1 MSGRPLALHG
11 FKDLALT
18 LAAASAFA
26 AGAYGQAQ
34 RLPDNTRQ
42 QISALLAEKAS
53 RNAAQVKMDSHLVH
67 AAQILRGLPVS
78 PDFPTPPGELEAV
91 HRDANDVVEVD
102 IRSQVTP
109 GLLAAIR
116 AAGGTVVNAFPRY
129 QAARAR
135 LPLLNVERIAGRD
148 DVRQIRLA
156 AGAQV
161 NGAGV
166 PGSGSALRARG
177 AAVRAQLASFFAGRK
192 SGDLPA
198 PVLGS
203 LLRKIGA
210 AFFTSTEGPDT
221 YGDTAHMGPTARSTF
236 SLDGTGVKIGLLS
249 DGVNSL
255 KSEQGNGNLPSNV
268 TVITVGGQSQAGSG
282 DEGTAMLEIVYTLA
296 PGAQLFFATGNGGE
310 AQMAANIQGLQAAG
324 CNIIVDDITY
334 FNEGPFQDDIVS
346 QAVNTVTAQGAFYFS
361 AAGNNGNL
369 LNNQSGTWQGNF
381 VSGGSV
387 TLGSVTGLAHSFGAD
402 NYDELTTA
410 SSVEVIGGS
419 SGNGAYE
426 LMWSDPLNR
435 SNNDYDLFI
444 TDAAGDVQGSS
455 TNVQNGTGDPEENIT
470 GSGKVASACA
480 AGTCRIVVVAT
491 NGAAVRTLFLSTE
504 RGLLS
509 VATNGATY
517 GHAAAAN
524 AFGVAAT
531 DARYAVPTLF
541 PNCNGFSLACNE
553 GAENGNP
560 SRLAVET
567 FSSDGP
573 RQMFYNANG
582 TPINSSVVIPG
593 GTVLSKPDLTA
604 ADAVNTGLSA
614 YSLFAGTSA
623 AAPHAAAI
631 TALMLQAN
639 PALTPA
645 AMHAALAA
653 GTANG
658 IDIGNLPALNVG
670 VGVMMAPGAVEN
682 ACGYSIGTVAQV
694 SGAGGS
700 VTLPISAGQYCVW
713 IISGLPSWL
722 SGATSGKGNANVTLT
737 AAANFTGASRSAT
750 VSLTA
755 GTLSLTSGTI
765 AQSAAPLTITP
776 PTSSATTPL
785 SLLSGSTGGLYVQD
799 LNATGGTPPYLW
811 SISGGSLPAGLSV
824 SGANITGTPGSA
836 GTFTF
841 TIKVTDSASNATT
854 LPVSLTIVAGTGSS
868 AVSRVG
874 VLSQFAA
881 GAGWDMTLYLINTS
895 PTAPIPLRLNIYSD
909 DGTQVIKA
917 TGTTTPA
924 PTALTISQQGDQQTG
939 VSTTIDRV
947 LNPNSSLVVTCGLG
961 QSTNVQGWVDVLA
974 GPADSS
980 GLGVNGFAVFR
991 NGYQPGLTT
1000 STPGFD
1006 TSGPG
1011 ANGLVPPIE
1020 GTVPLQTQFTPAT
1033 MALPFDSTTAN
1044 GFTNAV
1050 AIGTLAATA
1059 GPVTATYYNQNGVQ
1073 LGTPQT
1079 VPLPGGCVG
1088 LCHTAFLLNYSAA
1101 ANTTGTVVFNGTSLI
1116 GLGLRASPYGTLTDL
1131 PVIAH

>member
-346 QAVNTVTAQGAFYFS
+346 QAVNSVTAQGAFYFS

-593 GTVLSKPDLTA
+593 GTVLSKPDLTE
-604 ADAVNTGLSA
+604 
-614 YSLFAGTSA
+614 
-623 AAPHAAAI
+623 
-631 TALMLQAN
+631 
-639 PALTPA
+639 
-645 AMHAALAA
+645 
-653 GTANG
+653 
-658 IDIGNLPALNVG
+658 NVAQHD
-670 VGVMMAPGAVEN
+670 VMMLGLARLLDDVTLPGAVEIRMGIFPPPHLV
-682 ACGYSIGTVAQV
+682 AC
-694 SGAGGS
+694 
-700 VTLPISAGQYCVW
+700 
-713 IISGLPSWL
+713 
-722 SGATSGKGNANVTLT
+722 
-737 AAANFTGASRSAT
+737 
-750 VSLTA
+750 
-755 GTLSLTSGTI
+755 
-765 AQSAAPLTITP
+765 
-776 PTSSATTPL
+776 
-785 SLLSGSTGGLYVQD
+785 
-799 LNATGGTPPYLW
+799 
-811 SISGGSLPAGLSV
+811 
-824 SGANITGTPGSA
+824 
-836 GTFTF
+836 
-841 TIKVTDSASNATT
+841 
-854 LPVSLTIVAGTGSS
+854 
-868 AVSRVG
+868 
-874 VLSQFAA
+874 
-881 GAGWDMTLYLINTS
+881 
-895 PTAPIPLRLNIYSD
+895 
-909 DGTQVIKA
+909 
-917 TGTTTPA
+917 
-924 PTALTISQQGDQQTG
+924 
-939 VSTTIDRV
+939 
-947 LNPNSSLVVTCGLG
+947 VVTPRH
-961 QSTNVQGWVDVLA
+961 Q
-974 GPADSS
+974 
-980 GLGVNGFAVFR
+980 
-991 NGYQPGLTT
+991 
-1000 STPGFD
+1000 
-1006 TSGPG
+1006 
-1011 ANGLVPPIE
+1011 IE
-1020 GTVPLQTQFTPAT
+1020 I
-1033 MALPFDSTTAN
+1033 
-1044 GFTNAV
+1044 AV
-1050 AIGTLAATA
+1050 AIDVEENPTGLDVERAGIDDALLPALRSVLHPDCRVDSPAVGDQEIDTA
-1059 GPVTATYYNQNGVQ
+1059 ILIDVAHDAGGLLIGSKGNRQIMVSTRQM
-1073 LGTPQT
+1073 
-1079 VPLPGGCVG
+1079 LPGRVG
-1088 LCHTAFLLNYSAA
+1088 ESVDARVHDCALRRAPRE
-1101 ANTTGTVVFNGTSLI
+1101 ANPICCRS
-1116 GLGLRASPYGTLTDL
+1116 RAQQSQ
-1131 PVIAH
+1131 